1 MDWIASIEEI
11 PPPGYVY
18 RPPPVFAPHV
28 PIKVRATLT
37 SPDALD
43 EWCIYPSDELR
54 RQVFL
59 IAALT
64 AVACVLAL
72 MVTPIFAIC
81 ATGLTVGVIAAA
93 TQLKRQHGLD
103 EARPFRKDVL
113 RPEVDLDQFGQAM
126 LAWVNHAI
134 GRVSR
139 SRAAREGHL
148 PGWEGL
154 LEDQRWRI
162 AKASADLAKA
172 RRMLGPGA
180 ARLPEQAW
188 TADATAAAI
197 EQRVGEVLRFAAS
210 VHEVDQTLAVRD
222 AVLRREEIDESLL
235 TAYAAASDETTS
247 RQLDELVRQAQAGV
261 DAAVQAL
268 REIGGIPPR

>member
-1 MDWIASIEEI
+1 MDWSLPI
-11 PPPGYVY
+11 
-18 RPPPVFAPHV
+18 FAPYV
-28 PIKVRATLT
+28 PAKVRATLT

-43 EWCIYPSDELR
+43 EWCIYPTEEVR

-59 IAALT
+59 IAVLT

-81 ATGLTVGVIAAA
+81 ATGLTVGAIVA
-93 TQLKRQHGLD
+93 TKQLRRQHDLD
-103 EARPFRKDVL
+103 AARPFRKDVL
-113 RPEVDLDQFGQAM
+113 RPDVDLDHFGQSM
-126 LAWVNHAI
+126 VVQVNQVI
-134 GRVSR
+134 GRVSA

-162 AKASADLAKA
+162 AKAAADLAKA

-180 ARLPEQAW
+180 ARMAEQAR

-197 EQRVGEVLRFAAS
+197 EQRVGEVMRFAAS

-235 TAYAAASDETTS
+235 TAYATASDETTS

-261 DAAVQAL
+261 DAAVEAL
-268 REIGGIPPR
+268 RFLERS